1 VSCTIRHDQAFFLT
15 QCSTRLLC
23 GPYSGDCAAY
33 ELSWPA
39 TFLFA
44 KRQGPKLTMKAL
56 PSSTDSDIF
65 PTGFVAPKAPL
76 ELQPRQ
82 IFDLLAER
90 RETSDEELELIEMRY
105 QQMLAIENLEDLF
118 AEGQLDRM

>member
-1 VSCTIRHDQAFFLT
+1 
-15 QCSTRLLC
+15 
-23 GPYSGDCAAY
+23 
-33 ELSWPA
+33 
-39 TFLFA
+39 
-44 KRQGPKLTMKAL
+44 MKAL

-65 PTGFVAPKAPL
+65 PAGFVAPKAPL

-105 QQMLAIENLEDLF
+105 QQTLAIENLEDLF
-118 AEGQLDRM
+118 AEGQLDGM